1 MFRQGVPVRLLNFTR
16 PKHGASKYAPFV
28 TRLMLFFE
36 LISVTAFIGIFRYM
50 VVFYYKNVE

>member
-1 MFRQGVPVRLLNFTR
+1 MFRQGGVRSS
-16 PKHGASKYAPFV
+16 SKFHKAKAWRIQICTFV